1 MSAAAE
7 TLSTQGRGKKRR
19 AARARTDELPVRIGG
34 MEYARTASTPS
45 RLLGFDQSLIW
56 VCVALLAWGC
66 NLRMARA
73 EREAAGPA
81 LV

>member
-1 MSAAAE
+1 MSRYFPAR
-7 TLSTQGRGKKRR
+7 LRGRGQ
-19 AARARTDELPVRIGG
+19 ALFTVAGYGVGG
-34 MEYARTASTPS
+34 TTGV
-45 RLLGFDQSLIW
+45 LLGSMLASRTGLQAVFAVAGGL
-56 VCVALLAWGC
+56 ALLAWGC